1 MLNPA
6 MRLLKDGRTS
16 YENWIS
22 SLYTCHWRRLGS
34 VSERKITCRSTS
46 DRFASALNNGI
57 RYGEMISV
65 SRTSRRLIAH
75 TPDRFAPDFPPA
87 VRESTGRELCLVPL
101 DRGCAACF
109 RHAAASLVRAP
120 VPSHCP

>member
-22 SLYTCHWRRLGS
+22 SLYTCHWRRFAS

-46 DRFASALNNGI
+46 DRFASALNNGM

-65 SRTSRRLIAH
+65 RTTSRRLIAH
-75 TPDRFAPDFPPA
+75 TPDRSEPASPLA
-87 VRESTGRELCLVPL
+87 VRESTGR
-101 DRGCAACF
+101 G
-109 RHAAASLVRAP
+109 SYLVRFGPDFAATFRRAEAY
-120 VPSHCP
+120 